1 MNSRRICFFVLFFL
15 CGIIL
20 FAGDDDQEKPETTM
34 VTGIIRLIGTGNFP
48 QIVITTEDKEWYLPK
63 EDADKLFNMQR
74 RKVTVEGE
82 GSKRELKFASGRS
95 AGIRY
100 ELRNIKIISVDNSAE

>member
-1 MNSRRICFFVLFFL
+1 MNKKIICCFCVLLFLCTIVLF
-15 CGIIL
+15 
-20 FAGDDDQEKPETTM
+20 ADDDQENPDIIQ
-34 VTGIIRLIGTGNFP
+34 VTGVVRLIGTGNFP

-63 EDADKLFNMQR
+63 EDADKLFNLQH

-95 AGIRY
+95 AGTRY
-100 ELRNIKIISVDNSAE
+100 ELRNIKIISIDSSE

>member
-1 MNSRRICFFVLFFL
+1 MNKKRICFCVLFFL
-15 CGIIL
+15 CIIVL
-20 FAGDDDQEKPETTM
+20 SADNEEKTETVK
-34 VTGIIRLIGTGNFP
+34 VTGVVRLIGTGNFP
-48 QIVITTEDKEWYLPK
+48 QIVITTEDIEWYLPK
-63 EDADKLFNMQR
+63 DDADKLYNLQH

-100 ELRNIKIISVDNSAE
+100 ELRNIKIISVDSSE

>member
-1 MNSRRICFFVLFFL
+1 MMNKKLVCFCVFFIL
-15 CGIIL
+15 CGIVL
-20 FAGDDDQEKPETTM
+20 SADNDQENTDTIK
-34 VTGIIRLIGTGNFP
+34 VTGVVRLIGTGNFP

-63 EDADKLFNMQR
+63 EDADKLFNMQH

-100 ELRNIKIISVDNSAE
+100 ELRNIKIISVDSSE

>member
-1 MNSRRICFFVLFFL
+1 MNKKQICFFVLFFL
-15 CGIIL
+15 CVIVL
-20 FAGDDDQEKPETTM
+20 FAGDDQENTETIK
-34 VTGIIRLIGTGNFP
+34 VTGVVRLIGTGNFP

-63 EDADKLFNMQR
+63 EDADKLFNLQH

-100 ELRNIKIISVDNSAE
+100 ELRNIKIISIDSSE